1 MKVSNIKKRPNGLKF
16 MSGLCQPPEQVFEL
30 NMGQLAGTQY
40 QELLQEQL
48 PEQVDHCQFA
58 LVAFK
63 SHGSNT
69 LRANFSPRD
78 PSGFSGSGYLR
89 ALLEAIRLQSAARI
103 RPKFDIKP
111 TFLPI

>member
-1 MKVSNIKKRPNGLKF
+1 

-63 SHGSNT
+63 SHGSNWA
-69 LRANFSPRD
+69 LKSPEIVHNLD
-78 PSGFSGSGYLR
+78 
-89 ALLEAIRLQSAARI
+89 Q
-103 RPKFDIKP
+103 K
-111 TFLPI
+111 

>member
-1 MKVSNIKKRPNGLKF
+1 

-48 PEQVDHCQFA
+48 LEQVDHCQFA

-63 SHGSNT
+63 SHGSNWA
-69 LRANFSPRD
+69 LKSPQIVHNLD
-78 PSGFSGSGYLR
+78 
-89 ALLEAIRLQSAARI
+89 Q
-103 RPKFDIKP
+103 K
-111 TFLPI
+111 